1 MLIEQFTFQSGDI
14 QIQYKKKRDRVIE
27 TFTFQSGDIQMIYME
42 HLLHLFSMYLHSNL
56 VIFKC
61 KKTNHDEYDSAEFTF
76 QSGDIQICIG
86 NVFYEYTIEFTF
98 QSGDIQIKSK
108 MYLFKSML
116 ENLHSNLV
124 IFKLNSDITI
134 YNKVYD
140 DLHSNLVIFKLS
152 FVL

>member
-76 QSGDIQICIG
+76 QSGDIQISHSLHALPIFG
-86 NVFYEYTIEFTF
+86 LFTF
-98 QSGDIQIKSK
+98 QSGDIQIDKIVCS
-108 MYLFKSML
+108 
-116 ENLHSNLV
+116 V
-124 IFKLNSDITI
+124 VVGVDIYI
-134 YNKVYD
+134 P
-140 DLHSNLVIFKLS
+140 IW
-152 FVL
+152 